1 MSQTAANREDE
12 EALEAVVAAD
22 APAVAGADHEPGIVP
37 LPTSDP
43 EPDEPDNDA
52 PPPEAA
58 QLAAEAAAAEATAPN
73 TRDRILDVALDL
85 FTEQGFD
92 ATSLR
97 QIAERLG
104 VTKAAL
110 YYHFESKDDILMA
123 LHMRLHEL
131 GRDALARTREEPV
144 TLELWGELLDGIVD
158 QMLAQR
164 QLFLMHQRN
173 QAVLEKLHRE
183 DHDAEH
189 EDIEEQFRRLLAD
202 TRVPLRDRVRIAAS
216 FGVLFSGLFLSGEA
230 FAELDNAE
238 LGGLLRE
245 VIHDVLRG

>member
-1 MSQTAANREDE
+1 MSQTAANREEE
-12 EALEAVVAAD
+12 EALEAAVVEAGPGVLALPDTDADTHADTNSDHPAEPDAD
-22 APAVAGADHEPGIVP
+22 AP
-37 LPTSDP
+37 PTETASI
-43 EPDEPDNDA
+43 A
-52 PPPEAA
+52 P
-58 QLAAEAAAAEATAPN
+58 AEETTPN
-73 TRDRILDVALDL
+73 TRDRILDIALEL

-123 LHMRLHEL
+123 LHMRLHEF
-131 GRDALARTREEPV
+131 GRNALSRMGKEQV
-144 TLELWGELLDGIVD
+144 TLELWEELLDEIVD

-183 DHDAEH
+183 EHDAEH
-189 EDIEEQFRRLLAD
+189 EDIEEQFRRLLGD
-202 TRVPLRDRVRIAAS
+202 TRMPLRDRVRMAAS
-216 FGVLFSGLFLSGEA
+216 FGVLFSGLFLTGEA
-230 FAELDNAE
+230 FADSDNAE

-245 VIHDVLRG
+245 AVHDVLRG

>member
-1 MSQTAANREDE
+1 MSQTAANREEE
-12 EALEAVVAAD
+12 EALEAAVVEAGSGIVTLPGTDTDAD
-22 APAVAGADHEPGIVP
+22 ANPSSDHPAHPDD
-37 LPTSDP
+37 DP
-43 EPDEPDNDA
+43 

-58 QLAAEAAAAEATAPN
+58 SIAPAEETTPN
-73 TRDRILDVALDL
+73 TRDRILDIALEL

-123 LHMRLHEL
+123 LHMRLHEF
-131 GRDALARTREEPV
+131 GRNALTRMGEEPV
-144 TLELWGELLDGIVD
+144 TLELWEELLDEIVD

-183 DHDAEH
+183 EHDAEH
-189 EDIEEQFRRLLAD
+189 EDIEEQFRRLLGD
-202 TRVPLRDRVRIAAS
+202 TRMPLRDRVRMAAS
-216 FGVLFSGLFLSGEA
+216 FGVLFSGLFLTGEA
-230 FAELDNAE
+230 FADSDNAE

-245 VIHDVLRG
+245 AVHDVLRG